1 MECCKL
7 HISSNGPSNV
17 IARLTLM
24 KFEYIQNSSSK
35 HPKKS
40 EMKKIFPR
48 LKPYEYIDRTNDNQ
62 QMESQ

>member
-1 MECCKL
+1 
-7 HISSNGPSNV
+7 
-17 IARLTLM
+17 M

-40 EMKKIFPR
+40 EMKKILPR
-48 LKPYEYIDRTNDNQ
+48 PKPYEYIDKTNDNQ